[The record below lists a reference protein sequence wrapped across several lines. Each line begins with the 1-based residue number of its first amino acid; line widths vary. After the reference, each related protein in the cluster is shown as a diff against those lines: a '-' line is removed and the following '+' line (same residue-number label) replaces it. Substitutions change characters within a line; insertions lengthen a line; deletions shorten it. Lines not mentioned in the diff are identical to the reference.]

1 MKRARVSGGELAYLD
16 EGEGPPIVLLH
27 GFPLSSFMWREFMP
41 VLSSRF
47 HVIAP
52 DLLGTGES
60 DKPSDAPLDIAAQAG
75 YVREL
80 LGTLGVDRFAAIG
93 HGFGGGIAQLLAREG
108 SLDAMVMLDSVAF
121 DAWPSAPTRDLQ
133 ATTPDQR
140 APEIVRAVVR
150 SEFDLGM
157 GYPTRLSDDAFG
169 AYARPWEEEA
179 GADAFFRWVAAID
192 GAGLEDAEGWLG
204 DTEFPVLI
212 LWGEDDTFQ
221 PVASAE
227 RLNDAI
233 PTSTLGL
240 LPGCGHFIT
249 EDAPETIAPMIYEYL
264 RARYLKEPHGHAS
277 EGIVTIQL
285 ERRPPWVD
293 LAEYE
298 EDDRLSG
305 DDEEDEE

>member
-1 MKRARVSGGELAYLD
+1 MRRARVSGGELAYLD
-16 EGEGPPIVLLH
+16 EGEGPPVVLLH

-52 DLLGTGES
+52 DLLGAGAS
-60 DKPSDAPLDIAAQAG
+60 DKPADAPLDIAAQAG

-80 LGTLGVDRFAAIG
+80 LDTLGVDRFAAIG
-93 HGFGGGIAQLLAREG
+93 HGVGGGIAQLLAREG
-108 SLDAMVMLDSVAF
+108 SLDAMVLLDAVAF
-121 DAWPSAPTRDLQ
+121 DAWPSPPTRDLQ

-140 APEIVRAVVR
+140 TPEIVRAVMR

-157 GYPTRLSDDAFG
+157 GYPARLSDDMFG
-169 AYARPWEEEA
+169 MYASPWEGEA
-179 GADAFFRWVAAID
+179 GVEAFFRWVGSLD
-192 GAGLEDAEGWLG
+192 GAGLEDAASWLADAG
-204 DTEFPVLI
+204 FPVLI

-240 LPGCGHFIT
+240 LPGCGHFVT

-305 DDEEDEE
+305 DDEEDDE

>member
-1 MKRARVSGGELAYLD
+1 MKRARVSGGELAFLD
-16 EGEGPPIVLLH
+16 EGEGPPVVLLH

-47 HVIAP
+47 HVVAP
-52 DLLGTGES
+52 DLLGAGES
-60 DKPSDAPLDIAAQAG
+60 DKPADAPLDIGAQAG

-93 HGFGGGIAQLLAREG
+93 HGIGGGIAQLLAQEG
-108 SLDAMVMLDSVAF
+108 SLDAMVLLDSVAF
-121 DAWPSAPTRDLQ
+121 DGWPSPPTRDLQ

-140 APEIVRAVVR
+140 TPEIVRAVVR

-157 GYPTRLSDDAFG
+157 GYPSRLTDDAFG
-169 AYARPWEEEA
+169 TYARPWEGES
-179 GADAFFRWVAAID
+179 GTDAFFRWVAAID
-192 GAGLEDAEGWLG
+192 GAGLEAAEGWLADAG
-204 DTEFPVLI
+204 FPVLI

-221 PVASAE
+221 PVALAE

-264 RARYLKEPHGHAS
+264 RARYLREPHGHAS